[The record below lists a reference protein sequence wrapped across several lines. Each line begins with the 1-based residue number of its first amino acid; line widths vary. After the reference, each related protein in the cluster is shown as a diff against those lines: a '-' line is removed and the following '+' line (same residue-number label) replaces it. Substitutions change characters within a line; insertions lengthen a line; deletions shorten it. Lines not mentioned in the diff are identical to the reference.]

1 MIDRSFLIEQSYR
14 SLEPEGMEKDAFLA
28 PLAANIA
35 RLFGLGTRAAGAAG
49 AAGVAGAAA
58 KPSFLQHAGS
68 LLGFGGREG
77 TLGYKMGKPLSW
89 IPGIGG
95 REGAAN
101 AISFGGLGG
110 VLGAAMPGE
119 GESRLEAGLKGF
131 GMGTLSGI
139 GWEVGQRGFTKG
151 LKRFMKPTSTFGR
164 ASELGWGDIWNRTT
178 GSQMPKLLGA
188 KALMGTGG
196 LAAGI
201 GGSAGIEHLYDKTFG
216 KKSTDPYSFKGF
228 GATPTSSSGISGYG
242 GGTIPSGM
250 QGGFN
255 G

>member
-1 MIDRSFLIEQSYR
+1 MIDRSFLIEQAYR
-14 SLEPEGMEKDAFLA
+14 SLDSEEMEKTALA
-28 PLAANIA
+28 IPILSNLA
-35 RLFGLGTRAAGAAG
+35 RLFGFGTRAAGATS
-49 AAGVAGAAA
+49 AAA
-58 KPSFLQHAGS
+58 SAATKPSFLQHAGS
-68 LLGFGGREG
+68 LLGFGGKEG
-77 TLGYKMGKPLSW
+77 TIGYQMGKPLSW

-101 AISFGGLGG
+101 AIAFGGLGG
-110 VLGAAMPGE
+110 ALGAAMPGE
-119 GESRLEAGLKGF
+119 GESRLEAALKGF
-131 GMGTLSGI
+131 GMGTLGGV
-139 GWEVGQRGFTKG
+139 GWEIGQRGFTKG

-201 GGSAGIEHLYDKTFG
+201 GGSVGLEHLYDKTFG
-216 KKSTDPYSFKGF
+216 EKAHDPYSFKGF
-228 GATPTSSSGISGYG
+228 GATPTSATGISGYG
-242 GGTIPSGM
+242 GGTIPGGI
-250 QGGFN
+250 QGGFS